1 MKDLKSKFVA
11 IEHDGEI
18 GIHALPHGADGGY
31 ATLCGMDGDDPGC
44 GQRPAELPMG
54 AKIDCGQCKSIIRM
68 ARKYSEKDFY
78 EPPR

>member
-1 MKDLKSKFVA
+1 
-11 IEHDGEI
+11 
-18 GIHALPHGADGGY
+18 
-31 ATLCGMDGDDPGC
+31 MDGDDPGC